1 MDRHYTFDR
10 CKFARVRAHGGER
23 EISFARVHERA
34 GGPLRFIDFSVL
46 APGADIGCHTH
57 TDDNEELYVIVEGR
71 GLMSLDGEEFE
82 VQPGDVILN
91 RAGGSHGVVVRR
103 RDEFLLI
110 RQYRFIV
117 GEHVWAIPSG
127 GVEPGEDP
135 ALAAAREMEEET
147 GYRAHAPL
155 RHLFGY
161 YPSYGC
167 GNQRFELFLADD
179 PVQVREAPDPQEV
192 MSTRWFAKHEVAAMI
207 ARNEIVDGLSLTPL
221 LAVLLKDAGLLA
233 K

>member
-1 MDRHYTFDR
+1 VTGGDSGWRSEQVRTLTRNPWFGVVEQ
-10 CKFARVRAHGGER
+10 RVTRPDG
-23 EISFARVHERA
+23 STVPYFT
-34 GGPLRFIDFSVL
+34 IDFPRPSV
-46 APGADIGCHTH
+46 GI
-57 TDDNEELYVIVEGR
+57 
-71 GLMSLDGEEFE
+71 
-82 VQPGDVILN
+82 
-91 RAGGSHGVVVRR
+91 VVRR
-103 RDEFLLI
+103 GEHFLLI

-135 ALAAAREMEEET
+135 AMAAAREMEEET
-147 GYRAHAPL
+147 GYRARGTL

-167 GNQRFELFLADD
+167 GNQRFELYLADD
-179 PVQVREAPDPQEV
+179 PLRVKEIPDPQEV
-192 MSTRWFAKHEVAAMI
+192 MATQWFAKRELAAMI

-221 LAVLLKDAGLLA
+221 LAVLMEDAGLLA